1 MVLVWEKNV
10 EKIETDLTFTFSVL
24 RKSLHFHDPEVAN
37 SVRNLMALCTH
48 ETFFYKFCNMVFNG
62 LILFHHSIII
72 IYLTILQLN
81 KVSSASESHLYIL
94 SHKLFVFS
102 LIAHWNSLSGMFKR
116 AAAEEK
122 PMLQREDRPLSLCPA
137 LLALSSTS
145 TGCSLCDLGQCW
157 NVSCF
162 NIRHVGA
169 SGAVWENE
177 WLWSA
182 HLPSV
187 LADNGSN
194 YLHSYSEHS
203 STDEK

>member
-1 MVLVWEKNV
+1 MTDIIVWGSGKKLPHANQQLGWTYRCKTFRKKKSQKNIMVLVWEKKNV

-102 LIAHWNSLSGMFKR
+102 LIAHWNSLSGMCKC

-122 PMLQREDRPLSLCPA
+122 PMLQREDRPLPVPSSPCP
-137 LLALSSTS
+137 
-145 TGCSLCDLGQCW
+145 QQ
-157 NVSCF
+157 
-162 NIRHVGA
+162 H
-169 SGAVWENE
+169 
-177 WLWSA
+177 
-182 HLPSV
+182 
-187 LADNGSN
+187 
-194 YLHSYSEHS
+194 
-203 STDEK
+203 